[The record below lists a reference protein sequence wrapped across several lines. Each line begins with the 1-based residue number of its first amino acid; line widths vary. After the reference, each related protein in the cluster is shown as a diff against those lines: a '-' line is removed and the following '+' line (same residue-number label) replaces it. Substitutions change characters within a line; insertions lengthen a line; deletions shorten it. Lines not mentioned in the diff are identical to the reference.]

1 MLYNKADLI
10 IGSDFL
16 QNIDHTKFMTAVL
29 DFGEAMMGCGA
40 EVSRVEDSIK
50 RICSSYG
57 YKDTQLMAISVG
69 IVLTITPAGGDA
81 CTQLRRCSSGCNNF
95 SRLSELNALSREIC
109 QTTPSPEIFSEKLS
123 VILTPDTS
131 KRTYIKN
138 GIGAILAACGC
149 TVFFG
154 GTAADCIPTTICAI
168 LIFFLDKHLKTK
180 TPNASAYNFISALL
194 SGILAVT
201 ICNYLPFNRD
211 MVIIGIIMLLIP
223 GILLTNSMRDM
234 LLGDTLTGSAR
245 LFEAVL
251 GAACLAA
258 GITVAILLFGGGVQ
272 L

>member
-1 MLYNKADLI
+1 M
-10 IGSDFL
+10 
-16 QNIDHTKFMTAVL
+16 QNFNHTSFMNTVL

-50 RICSSYG
+50 RICASYG

-69 IVLTITPAGGDA
+69 IVLTITPPDSDA
-81 CTQLRRCSSGCNNF
+81 RTQLRRCSSGGNNF
-95 SRLSELNALSREIC
+95 SRLSELNALSRMVCE
-109 QTTPSPEIFSEKLS
+109 TTPSLETFSKKLA

-131 KRTYIKN
+131 RRTYIKN

-154 GTAADCIPTTICAI
+154 GTVADCIPTTICAL
-168 LIFFLDKHLKTK
+168 LIFFLDKHLKSK
-180 TPNASAYNFISALL
+180 TPNASAYNFVSALL

-201 ICNYLPFNRD
+201 ICNFLPFNRD

-258 GITVAILLFGGGVQ
+258 GITVAILLFGGGVRI
-272 L
+272 

>member
-1 MLYNKADLI
+1 MQIQQQA
-10 IGSDFL
+10 
-16 QNIDHTKFMTAVL
+16 KFMTTVL

-50 RICSSYG
+50 RICESYG
-57 YKDTQLMAISVG
+57 CKVQLMAISVG
-69 IVLTITPAGGDA
+69 IVLTLELPDGETR
-81 CTQLRRCSSGCNNF
+81 TELRRCTSGGNNF
-95 SRLSELNALSREIC
+95 SRLSDLNALSREVC
-109 QTTPSPEIFSEKLS
+109 ATVPQVEAFAEKLAN
-123 VILTPDTS
+123 ILKPDTT
-131 KRTYIKN
+131 KRTHFKRCL
-138 GIGAILAACGC
+138 GAILAACSC

-154 GTAADCIPTTICAI
+154 GTLKDCPATAVCAV
-168 LIFFLDKHLKTK
+168 LIYLLDIVLKSK
-180 TPNASAYNFISALL
+180 LPNASAFNFVSALL
-194 SGILAVT
+194 SGLLAVGL
-201 ICNYLPFNRD
+201 CNLFSFNRD

-258 GITVAILLFGGGVQ
+258 GITVAILLFGGVQ